1 MPDVSFLVALLQ
13 AKADGDD
20 DTVAELTE
28 ILQGDP
34 EEAEAL
40 LEDARGGDKSEAA
53 ADEQPGEDTRT
64 EENS

>member
-20 DTVAELTE
+20 DTVQEMTD

-34 EEAEAL
+34 EEAKAL
-40 LEDARGGDKSEAA
+40 LEEARQPAE
-53 ADEQPGEDTRT
+53 DE
-64 EENS
+64 